1 MTGYVKAT
9 ILSALIDTT
18 YPQRGFMQ
26 LINTIMT
33 LLNVEAATAYRI
45 LDIMDC
51 SGIDYSECTRQ
62 ELVACIKAACAE
74 LSGNK

>member
-1 MTGYVKAT
+1 
-9 ILSALIDTT
+9 
-18 YPQRGFMQ
+18 MQ

-33 LLNVEAATAYRI
+33 LLKCEAATAYRI